1 MQSSM
6 TPISTP
12 SPEAMYKKYTDL
24 STLHDPR
31 VDAVLKRAAMG
42 GDPNYPQVY
51 AIMAIQARTAAKGQA
66 QQMQGAQGA
75 QGPQASVAEKVIAKA
90 EPEAGLSSLPIS
102 SDTFHAAGGGMVS
115 FAGGGDMSGRGDM
128 HDSQEHRRLVKKAAE
143 AKAKAKA
150 IAEWSA
156 SQTGYR
162 FPSEYVSPAG
172 DGISSPEMNAMID
185 EARRRQNPQA
195 PEAFSPEQIQA
206 LGQTQGVDP
215 NAEAVART
223 RSMYNVAPPVSE
235 GATAPR
241 EVPPEM
247 AAMMDRARA
256 AQNPT
261 RPTAFSPEQQ
271 QGIAG
276 AYNRQGAPATSSTA
290 PTAFSSAQQQAI
302 ADFYSKQGKQGGL
315 DTLPTATTSAAPTP
329 TVTTPNASDNKGF
342 PPLSPEEK
350 KRIRALS
357 GPKEETA
364 ANASDNKG
372 FPPLSPEE
380 KKRIRALSGPKE
392 ETAATAPAK
401 KDLGLGGLSK
411 DNKQEVAPTYESM
424 LADIQKSNPDKDIF
438 SEFTNKIKQ
447 RMDADKDS
455 DDKFKYG
462 LLPIL
467 VGAEMMAGTSQFAMV
482 NIGNALKTGAA
493 AQIQEIQRK
502 DKLSREDNRDLTDL
516 RKFQATMD
524 KGDRDTA
531 FKMFDNHLGRLSE
544 EKRAKLVSD
553 TAILVGQ
560 GHDATQRAIFSIDR
574 PENAAQKTAADYLT
588 SREGIRDA
596 QLAALPPIP
605 GDEKRNAQIAAA
617 IERRREARERSRAP
631 STAPSTAPSK
641 NTYSDKDIAYTAKMR
656 NMTEAEVRRQL
667 GIQ

>member
-1 MQSSM
+1 M

-12 SPEAMYKKYTDL
+12 SPEVMYKKYTDL

-31 VDAVLKRAAMG
+31 VDEVLKRAAMG

-75 QGPQASVAEKVIAKA
+75 QGPQPTVAANVLAKA

-115 FAGGGDMSGRGDM
+115 FAHGGDMSGRGDM
-128 HDSQEHRRLVKKAAE
+128 HDSAEHKKLVKKAAE
-143 AKAKAKA
+143 AKARAL
-150 IAEWSA
+150 AEWGA

-185 EARRRQNPQA
+185 EVRRRQNPQA
-195 PEAFSPEQIQA
+195 PEAFSPEQMQA
-206 LGQTQGVDP
+206 LGQSQGVDP

-235 GATAPR
+235 GPTAPQG
-241 EVPPEM
+241 VPPEM

-261 RPTAFSPEQQ
+261 RPTAFAPAQQ
-271 QGIAG
+271 QGIAD
-276 AYNRQGAPATSSTA
+276 AYNRQGAPATSPTA
-290 PTAFSSAQQQAI
+290 PTAFSPEQQQAI

-315 DTLPTATTSAAPTP
+315 DTLPTATTPAAPTSTP
-329 TVTTPNASDNKGF
+329 TPGGKKPAITMAEYNRLAAEGLENRKPATP
-342 PPLSPEEK
+342 K
-350 KRIRALS
+350 K
-357 GPKEETA
+357 TA
-364 ANASDNKG
+364 TE
-372 FPPLSPEE
+372 L
-380 KKRIRALSGPKE
+380 
-392 ETAATAPAK
+392 TK

-411 DNKQEVAPTYESM
+411 DNKQEVVPTYESM
-424 LADIQKSNPDKDIF
+424 LSDIQKSNPDKDIF

-455 DDKFKYG
+455 DNKFKYG

-467 VGAEMMAGTSQFAMV
+467 VGAEMMAGTSQYAMV

-524 KGDRDTA
+524 KGDRDNA
-531 FKMFDNHLGRLSE
+531 YKMYDNYLGRQSE

-560 GHDATQRAIFSIDR
+560 GHDATQREIYGSLR
-574 PENAAQKTAADYLT
+574 PEGANALEARKFLDSKEYIAINRTAVLKPDPTPTPRNNQILAAQRQVDSAH
-588 SREGIRDA
+588 IRA
-596 QLAALPPIP
+596 GEKPPYGTP
-605 GDEKRNAQIAAA
+605 AG
-617 IERRREARERSRAP
+617 SPAP

-641 NTYSDKDIAYTAKMR
+641 ANYSAADIAYTAKLR
-656 NMTEAEVRRQL
+656 GITEAQVRQQL

>member
-31 VDAVLKRAAMG
+31 VDEVLKRAAMG

-66 QQMQGAQGA
+66 QQMQQARGA
-75 QGPQASVAEKVIAKA
+75 QGPQGPTVADNVIAKA

-115 FAGGGDMSGRGDM
+115 FAHGGDMSGRGDM

-143 AKAKAKA
+143 AKAKA
-150 IAEWSA
+150 IAEWGA

-185 EARRRQNPQA
+185 DASRRQNPTA
-195 PEAFSPEQIQA
+195 PTAFSPEQMQA

-357 GPKEETA
+357 GPKEEA
-364 ANASDNKG
+364 
-372 FPPLSPEE
+372 
-380 KKRIRALSGPKE
+380 
-392 ETAATAPAK
+392 AATAPAK

-424 LADIQKSNPDKDIF
+424 LAIVQKSNPDKDIF
-438 SEFTNKIKQ
+438 SEFTDKIKQ

-455 DDKFKYG
+455 DNKFKYG

-467 VGAEMMAGTSQFAMV
+467 VGAEMMAGTSQYGMV

-531 FKMFDNHLGRLSE
+531 HKMYDNHLGRMSD
-544 EKRAKLVSD
+544 EKRAAELNRV
-553 TAILVGQ
+553 TLAVAQ
-560 GHDATQRAIFSIDR
+560 GHDDTQRAIFANYK
-574 PENAAQKTAADYLT
+574 PEAANALEARKFLDSKEYIAINKTAVLKPDPTPTPRNNQILVAQRQVDNAHIRAGEKPPYGT
-588 SREGIRDA
+588 SAGS
-596 QLAALPPIP
+596 P
-605 GDEKRNAQIAAA
+605 
-617 IERRREARERSRAP
+617 
-631 STAPSTAPSK
+631 APSK
-641 NTYSDKDIAYTAKMR
+641 NTYSDKDIAFTAKTR
-656 NMTEAEVRRQL
+656 GMTEAEVRRLL
-667 GIQ
+667 GTQ

>member
-31 VDAVLKRAAMG
+31 VDEVLKRAAMG

-66 QQMQGAQGA
+66 QQMQQARGA
-75 QGPQASVAEKVIAKA
+75 QGPQGPTVADNVIAKA

-115 FAGGGDMSGRGDM
+115 FAHGGDMSGRGDM

-143 AKAKAKA
+143 AKAKA
-150 IAEWSA
+150 IAEWGA

-185 EARRRQNPQA
+185 DASRRQNPTA
-195 PEAFSPEQIQA
+195 PTAFSPEQMQA

-364 ANASDNKG
+364 A
-372 FPPLSPEE
+372 
-380 KKRIRALSGPKE
+380 
-392 ETAATAPAK
+392 TAPAK
-401 KDLGLGGLSK
+401 IASGLKGLSEA
-411 DNKQEVAPTYESM
+411 NKQEVAPTYESM
-424 LADIQKSNPDKDIF
+424 LAGIQKSNPDRDIS
-438 SEFTNKIKQ
+438 SEFANKIKQ

-455 DDKFKYG
+455 DHKFKWG
-462 LLPIL
+462 LLPLI
-467 VGAEMMAGTSQFAMV
+467 VGAEMMSGESQFAAV

-502 DKLSREDNRDLTDL
+502 EKMSREDNRDLMDL

-531 FKMFDNHLGRLSE
+531 YRMYDNYLGRLSE

-588 SREGIRDA
+588 STQGIKD
-596 QLAALPPIP
+596 
-605 GDEKRNAQIAAA
+605 AQIAALPQRPGETTHNA
-617 IERRREARERSRAP
+617 QVMAAAGRLQAARERSRAP

-641 NTYSDKDIAYTAKMR
+641 NTYSDKDIAFTAKTR
-656 NMTEAEVRRQL
+656 GMTEAEVRRQL

>member
-12 SPEAMYKKYTDL
+12 SPEVMYKKYTDL

-66 QQMQGAQGA
+66 QQMQQAQGA
-75 QGPQASVAEKVIAKA
+75 QGPQPTVAQNVIAKA

-115 FAGGGDMSGRGDM
+115 FARGGDMSGRGDM

-143 AKAKAKA
+143 AKAKA
-150 IAEWSA
+150 IAEWGA
-156 SQTGYR
+156 GQTGYN

-185 EARRRQNPQA
+185 DASRRQNPTA
-195 PEAFSPEQIQA
+195 PDAFSPEQMQA

-223 RSMYNVAPPVSE
+223 RSMYNTAPPVSE
-235 GATAPR
+235 GAAAPR

-364 ANASDNKG
+364 A
-372 FPPLSPEE
+372 
-380 KKRIRALSGPKE
+380 
-392 ETAATAPAK
+392 TAPAK

-438 SEFTNKIKQ
+438 SEFTDKIKQ

-455 DDKFKYG
+455 DNKFKYG

-531 FKMFDNHLGRLSE
+531 VKMYDNYLGRMSD
-544 EKRAKLVSD
+544 EKRATELNRV
-553 TAILVGQ
+553 TLAVAQ

-574 PENAAQKTAADYLT
+574 PENEARKGAADYLT
-588 SREGIRDA
+588 STQGIRDA
-596 QLAALPPIP
+596 QIAASPMRP
-605 GDEKRNAQIAAA
+605 DDARYNAQVMAA
-617 IERRREARERSRAP
+617 IERQQAAIERSRAP

-641 NTYSDKDIAYTAKMR
+641 NTYSAKDIAYTAKTR
-656 NMTEAEVRRQL
+656 GMTEAEVRRQL